1 LFLKARFYIDPKN
14 HESALKML
22 KAIFSIL
29 DRAVKV
35 KLSSNAQIKCER
47 VRKKIVSTKI
57 KED

>member
-1 LFLKARFYIDPKN
+1 
-14 HESALKML
+14 ML
-22 KAIFSIL
+22 KAIFSIM